1 MKKISPSEMLQLR
14 ELMQMEANALAMAR
28 VTHHVIQDPEFKSLS
43 DAGIKAMET
52 RIREMQMFINDH
64 DLIPRGFSK

>member
-28 VTHHVIQDPEFKSLS
+28 VTHHVIQ
-43 DAGIKAMET
+43 
-52 RIREMQMFINDH
+52 IRVQ
-64 DLIPRGFSK
+64 IPVRCRD

>member
-64 DLIPRGFSK
+64 DLIPRGVQ